1 MIRVENLSYWYP
13 KTETPALQDI
23 HFHVQP
29 GELVLVTGQS
39 GSGKSTLLH
48 CLKGL
53 IPHMYGGNI
62 QGKIIVNGQDI
73 SQLSVVEISKHVG
86 LVMQD
91 PESQFCNLFVRDEVA
106 FGLENMKLDPA
117 VCIRRTADALVA
129 VNLQHCADRTVIEL
143 SGGEK
148 QRVAIATILAM
159 EVPILLL
166 DEPTAN
172 LDSKSGREIIQFVSK
187 LRESGKTILL
197 IQHELDEAIH
207 LVDKLL
213 LLEGCTILDF
223 GHPREIIEKYGSHL
237 TSEHHIGL
245 PQIAHAALRTHRWF
259 SFDRLP
265 LSAAEFATYVRHVP
279 VGQVVVPIESQADT
293 TNGSLPMVEA
303 EEVHYAY
310 PHTKKEAVKG
320 ISLKVRPSEVT
331 AILGKNG
338 SGKSTLARI
347 LVGLLEPQIGKVKL
361 HGQDVHRLKKHQIH
375 NLTGYVFQYPEH
387 QFLAQ
392 TVAKEIAY
400 GLEVQQ
406 QPEEKIHKIVSET
419 IVSLRL
425 SGAEQRHPFSL
436 SGGEKRRL
444 SVATMLVLE
453 PQLLILDEPTYGLDE
468 GNLLNMVRFLFE
480 QLRKKGVTILF
491 ITHDLR
497 LVAEHADRAVVLHD
511 GKLTF
516 DGPPT
521 QLFNDTE
528 LMEQAELVPP
538 PIVELVQALE
548 RRGIFLPQHP
558 VTLDQFAEAVEMA
571 FASSFVR
578 SEDYTPLK
586 GGE

>member
-1 MIRVENLSYWYP
+1 
-13 KTETPALQDI
+13 
-23 HFHVQP
+23 
-29 GELVLVTGQS
+29 
-39 GSGKSTLLH
+39 
-48 CLKGL
+48 
-53 IPHMYGGNI
+53 
-62 QGKIIVNGQDI
+62 
-73 SQLSVVEISKHVG
+73 
-86 LVMQD
+86 
-91 PESQFCNLFVRDEVA
+91 
-106 FGLENMKLDPA
+106 
-117 VCIRRTADALVA
+117 
-129 VNLQHCADRTVIEL
+129 
-143 SGGEK
+143 
-148 QRVAIATILAM
+148 
-159 EVPILLL
+159 
-166 DEPTAN
+166 
-172 LDSKSGREIIQFVSK
+172 
-187 LRESGKTILL
+187 
-197 IQHELDEAIH
+197 
-207 LVDKLL
+207 
-213 LLEGCTILDF
+213 
-223 GHPREIIEKYGSHL
+223 
-237 TSEHHIGL
+237 
-245 PQIAHAALRTHRWF
+245 
-259 SFDRLP
+259 
-265 LSAAEFATYVRHVP
+265 
-279 VGQVVVPIESQADT
+279 
-293 TNGSLPMVEA
+293 
-303 EEVHYAY
+303 
-310 PHTKKEAVKG
+310 
-320 ISLKVRPSEVT
+320 
-331 AILGKNG
+331 
-338 SGKSTLARI
+338 
-347 LVGLLEPQIGKVKL
+347 VKL

-558 VTLDQFAEAVEMA
+558 VTLDQFAEAVERA